1 MLKRLLKYLNPKAGL
16 NEYLDLEGAS
26 ASIRKNIYFHG
37 PNVYILAFAV
47 VIASVGLNVNSIPV
61 IIGAMLVS
69 PLMGPILGIG
79 LSLEINDTRLLKVSL
94 KNLAIMVIISI
105 VASTLYFI
113 LTPLR
118 LVNPSELLARTNP
131 TIYDV
136 IIALVGG
143 LAGIMETC
151 RKEKGTVLSGVAIA
165 TALMPPLCTIGFGV
179 SQLDPHYIFG
189 ALYLFFINSVFI
201 ALATYLGA
209 KYLGFAKVRNTESA
223 NRGRIITLAII
234 IIIIPSIYSAV
245 TVVRQTNFERSVDN
259 FLDRAATLQLNYV
272 LDHNII
278 HEGNDSRVELV
289 VSNVNLPSADKETL
303 LTLADEEGITRSKIA
318 FIGPSERQL
327 INRDNLV
334 GQMLSRSE
342 SRVEEQDSLI
352 LQLRKELDSYRD
364 SDLDCGKI
372 ANEIKAQYP
381 NIKEVVLARGASI
394 HGDGSQQPELVAVI
408 VGSAT
413 MTSDQ
418 KSSLA
423 NWLKVRT
430 DYESVRLIQE

>member
-1 MLKRLLKYLNPKAGL
+1 MLKRLLKYLNPKSGL

-189 ALYLFFINSVFI
+189 TLYLFFINSVFI

-430 DYESVRLIQE
+430 DCESVRLIQE

>member
-1 MLKRLLKYLNPKAGL
+1 MLKRLQKYLNPKAGL

-430 DYESVRLIQE
+430 DCESVRLIQE

>member
-430 DYESVRLIQE
+430 DCENVRLIQE

>member
-1 MLKRLLKYLNPKAGL
+1 MLKRLQKYLNPKAGL

-430 DYESVRLIQE
+430 DCENVRLIQE

>member
-430 DYESVRLIQE
+430 DCESVRLIQE

>member
-105 VASTLYFI
+105 AASTLYFI

-143 LAGIMETC
+143 MAGIMETC

-289 VSNVNLPSADKETL
+289 VSNVNLPSSDKETL

-430 DYESVRLIQE
+430 DCENVRLIQE

>member
-143 LAGIMETC
+143 MAGIMETC

-352 LQLRKELDSYRD
+352 LQLRKELDSYRG

-430 DYESVRLIQE
+430 DCENVRLIQE